1 VLLCSQSTIFNILVL
16 AYFASMYNVHYACV
30 IYAHPL
36 FSPSNIRNQGTL
48 LRFGSLL
55 GGSVDGADELKA
67 VGLDECV
74 YKMSLENY
82 RDLKERSFDR
92 FRIGAQILAGDAV
105 NPKPPNQEKMEKE
118 AIKNG
123 EHLEAFRAV
132 GGYPEID
139 RTNRHIVAQ
148 AVVQALMRPANSL
161 PKEFS
166 VLSKCESNL
175 PTGEE
180 WKNMFDS
187 PGAASWPDPFSFD
200 PSKYGF
206 EVEEAK

>member
-1 VLLCSQSTIFNILVL
+1 ML
-16 AYFASMYNVHYACV
+16 AYFAFMHTLYT
-30 IYAHPL
+30 HPL
-36 FSPSNIRNQGTL
+36 FSQSNIRNQGTL
-48 LRFGSLL
+48 VRFGSLL

-67 VGLDECV
+67 LGLDECV
-74 YKMSLENY
+74 YKMTFENY

-92 FRIGAQILAGDAV
+92 YRIGAQILAGDAV

-118 AIKNG
+118 AIKSG
-123 EHLEAFRAV
+123 EQLEAFRAV

-139 RTNRHIVAQ
+139 RSNRHIVAQ

-175 PTGEE
+175 PTSEE
-180 WKNMFDS
+180 WKNMFDN
-187 PGAASWPDPFSFD
+187 PGAASWPDPFTFD
-200 PSKYGF
+200 PSEYGF
-206 EVEEAK
+206 EDLR